1 MESKFLKKTISL
13 IQFGSKNKQF
23 DMVLEHQPRR
33 AAVEHCKHA
42 ASFSAL
48 AAAASSCYMFPFF
61 SLKDDCKFL
70 HCNQWQSTNQNVQ
83 PTPPIFVVPVFVA
96 LAAAP
101 SVPLH
106 QIISW
111 RLSLTKQTLSLH
123 PLPGSLRSECR
134 PRPGIP
140 SMKSQVC
147 HCLVPAGSP
156 TWDKRAHSH
165 APHTKEPAVQ
175 RAGMANANA

>member
-1 MESKFLKKTISL
+1 MQAGPSAS
-13 IQFGSKNKQF
+13 
-23 DMVLEHQPRR
+23 MRR
-33 AAVEHCKHA
+33 TSRSADQTAARNRDGVRLVDELAVPYPSWAPVDKGRHGVHGGGQVQRSDA
-42 ASFSAL
+42 ERE
-48 AAAASSCYMFPFF
+48 AAADERDDRHRQLHAELQMQAVRGLQACRSFF
-61 SLKDDCKFL
+61 LRKMICKFL

-83 PTPPIFVVPVFVA
+83 PTPPVFVVLVFVV

-140 SMKSQVC
+140 SMKS
-147 HCLVPAGSP
+147 
-156 TWDKRAHSH
+156 
-165 APHTKEPAVQ
+165 
-175 RAGMANANA
+175 